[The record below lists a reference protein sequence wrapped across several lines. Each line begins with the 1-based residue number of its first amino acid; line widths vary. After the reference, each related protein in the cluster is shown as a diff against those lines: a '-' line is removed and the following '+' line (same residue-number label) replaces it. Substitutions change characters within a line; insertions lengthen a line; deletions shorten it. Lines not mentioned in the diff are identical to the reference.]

1 MMYRDMTKFNLRT
14 GMLFVVL
21 ATLVVCQSAQ
31 AATIYQDMVQGM
43 DGLLAYYTFDDVT
56 TSSITLT
63 DDSGNG
69 HTGTFYSPG
78 SKMFD
83 VSTDTAGPGSESAL
97 NFLGD
102 DGAFVKG
109 IGETG
114 FVTGN
119 AARTVVL
126 WMKSSEIAKDINGLD
141 KYGYMVKFGNFG
153 ASHMYEMVGIV
164 TYKGKVQ
171 CSQYGTGDDSATTV
185 VDGAWHMIA
194 VTVEPT
200 TTDRALWTTYIDGSA
215 TADSSM
221 EMITKTTIGSNG
233 AFGSRDHGFE
243 TRTYNGLLD
252 EVSYFDRALTVE
264 EMGALYSGMMT
275 EVPEPSTC
283 ILLITGLF
291 GLLAYARR
299 KQR

>member
-1 MMYRDMTKFNLRT
+1 MKYRNMTKFKLRI
-14 GMLFVVL
+14 GMLFAVL
-21 ATLVVCQSAQ
+21 ATLGICQSAQ
-31 AATIYQDMVQGM
+31 AATIYQDMVKGM

-56 TSSITLT
+56 TSSTTLT

-78 SKMFD
+78 STMFD
-83 VSTDTAGPGSESAL
+83 VSTETAGPGSGSAL
-97 NFLGD
+97 SFLGD
-102 DGAFVKG
+102 GGAFVKD

-153 ASHMYEMVGIV
+153 ASNMYEMFGIV

-171 CSQYGTGDDSATTV
+171 CSQYGTGNNSATTV
-185 VDGAWHMIA
+185 VDDAWHMIA

-215 TADSSM
+215 TADSSL

-233 AFGSRDHGFE
+233 AFGSRDPGFE

-299 KQR
+299 K